1 MIFQAVLWLPGLC
14 IVDQMCC
21 PIAVTIHR
29 DRVVSPGTDHLHLIN
44 GQWHATT
51 VPLVAHRPVQLIWN
65 AQYLR
70 LCCIAFFLIAE
81 LDRVQSDEIVKEGE
95 QLRKH
100 YQGSISTFAQRKGAM
115 EDDSICSSKPGILHD
130 CTKHGAMLVSEV
142 WQRVLNRQTCKIFG
156 RTPTQNESGIVGGVA
171 SLGGT
176 LTSYGP
182 MYLFWR
188 WPDGFGNP
196 LT

>member
-1 MIFQAVLWLPGLC
+1 M
-14 IVDQMCC
+14 
-21 PIAVTIHR
+21 R
-29 DRVVSPGTDHLHLIN
+29 SSR
-44 GQWHATT
+44 
-51 VPLVAHRPVQLIWN
+51 
-65 AQYLR
+65 
-70 LCCIAFFLIAE
+70 
-81 LDRVQSDEIVKEGE
+81 KESNCE
-95 QLRKH
+95 SITKALSAPLRKE
-100 YQGSISTFAQRKGAM
+100 KELL

-182 MYLFWR
+182 MYLF
-188 WPDGFGNP
+188 
-196 LT
+196 